1 MITPI
6 GLATFALMVAMFLYF
21 AKALSL
27 GALSLPCITALTST
41 IYFYIMPTLSLAGG
55 NYEFF
60 GYILTSLEGAHL
72 AVFLYMLG
80 VGAACM
86 AGMRH
91 LTVNPAAPLKQ
102 ERKLNPI
109 ALILLWGIAAAGAVI
124 LVASGKVNI
133 LADQDFQFSDTK
145 DFLFLNM
152 SFSMLI
158 PLTLM
163 VLVRNNF
170 GPVSL
175 AILVVVLLVLTQTG
189 FRFRIMILLCSVMA
203 AFAMSKG
210 LKLRALYIVP
220 GTVVALIFVNAF
232 GMSRKYGNGVNLSI
246 IQGMSWDEI
255 LTGFG
260 GEVGPVF
267 VLEAFC
273 EKSLPSPVFFDP
285 WIIGIARMVPSNI
298 WPDKPAVD
306 YLSSAYDSFGSSDMG
321 GAGVAVTQHMELLM
335 QFGWFGLPFLSALYF
350 GIAIYLISKFNVL
363 SREVRIAGCAL
374 LPPFFG
380 FFMQQRGYFFMTFSE
395 GLFMIGPLFLVHLG
409 ERRPRRKRQ
418 ELQGY
423 GRMAGAVRRHGA
435 QGQPPSAELRRDLP
449 S

>member
-6 GLATFALMVAMFLYF
+6 GIVTFALLVAMFLFF
-21 AKALSL
+21 AEKLAL
-27 GALSLPCITALTST
+27 GALSLPCITALTSA

-60 GYILTSLEGAHL
+60 GYVMTSLESSHL
-72 AVFLYMLG
+72 TVFLYMAG

-86 AGMRH
+86 AGLRI
-91 LTVNPAAPLKQ
+91 LAVDPAAPQKH

-109 ALILLWGIAAAGAVI
+109 ALIALWGIAAVGASI
-124 LVASGKVNI
+124 LLASGRVNL
-133 LADQDFQFSDTK
+133 LADQDYQFSEAK

-158 PLTLM
+158 PLTLV

-170 GPVSL
+170 NPVSL
-175 AILVVVLLVLTQTG
+175 AILVLVLLVLTQTG
-189 FRFRIMILLCSVMA
+189 FRFRIMILLCSVVA
-203 AFAMSKG
+203 AFAISKG
-210 LKLRALYIVP
+210 VKLRALYIVP
-220 GTVVALIFVNAF
+220 GTIVALMFVNAF
-232 GMSRKYGNGVNLSI
+232 GRSRKYGNGVNLAN

-267 VLEAFC
+267 VLQSFC
-273 EKSLPSPVFFDP
+273 EKPLPDFVFFDP
-285 WIIGIARMVPSNI
+285 WIVGMARMVPSYL
-298 WPDKPAVD
+298 WPDKPAAD
-306 YLSSAYDSFGSSDMG
+306 YLASAYDSFGSSDMVA
-321 GAGVAVTQHMELLM
+321 AGVAVTQHMELLM

-350 GIAIYLISKFNVL
+350 GIAIYFVSKFNLL
-363 SREVRIAGCAL
+363 SREVRIAGSAI

-395 GLFMIGPLFLVHLG
+395 GLFMLGPLFLVHWG
-409 ERRPRRKRQ
+409 EKRLVRKR
-418 ELQGY
+418 E
-423 GRMAGAVRRHGA
+423 AGQSRPLVGSR
-435 QGQPPSAELRRDLP
+435 
-449 S
+449 